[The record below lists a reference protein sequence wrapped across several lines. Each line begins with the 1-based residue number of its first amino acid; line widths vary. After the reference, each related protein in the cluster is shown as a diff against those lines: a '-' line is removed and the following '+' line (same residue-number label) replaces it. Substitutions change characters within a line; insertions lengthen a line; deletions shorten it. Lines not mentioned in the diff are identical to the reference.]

1 MNRIN
6 DNLPKYDALEVERT
20 DISYRDGA
28 IAKIRREAY
37 ESGVMAGRHL
47 ERDYVLQ
54 FVVDHEFSK
63 VFLTG
68 RDVADELQFR
78 TKFESKA
85 QIDKHLGK

>member
-6 DNLPKYDALEVERT
+6 DNLPDYDALEAERT
-20 DISYRDGA
+20 DISYRDGV
-28 IAKIRREAY
+28 IAKMRKEAY
-37 ESGVMAGRHL
+37 ETGVMVGKRL

-78 TKFESKA
+78 TEAESRA